1 MTDMVEIRND
11 LELSYTK
18 KYKREIILRPL
29 DEKEKIIYNQDD
41 QTQARLLLFISDRE
55 EKKLPITAEILQ
67 NFLDTIN

>member
-18 KYKREIILRPL
+18 IYKREIILRPL

-67 NFLDTIN
+67 NFLDTIH